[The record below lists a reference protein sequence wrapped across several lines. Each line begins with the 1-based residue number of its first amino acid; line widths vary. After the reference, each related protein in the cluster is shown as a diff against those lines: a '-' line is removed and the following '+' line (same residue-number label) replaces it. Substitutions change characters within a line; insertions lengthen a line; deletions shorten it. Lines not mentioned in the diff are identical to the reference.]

1 MKKVLVSLLILAA
14 TSPIIANNG
23 GGGDEK
29 EKKQEK
35 QQVTAEEQTVLKEG
49 EAANEEWPAVYCK
62 ITKKD
67 GSTYECWLCNCPE
80 SLE

>member
-29 EKKQEK
+29 EKKQEI
-35 QQVTAEEQTVLKEG
+35 QVTQLELKQRLGGFIANSDALVGHQKHCEQGKTE
-49 EAANEEWPAVYCK
+49 P
-62 ITKKD
+62 I
-67 GSTYECWLCNCPE
+67 SPRHPQ
-80 SLE
+80 